1 MLKLKILNSLDLDP
15 EPTHETS
22 SGHGSGPWRMTMMV
36 LDLFFFVIPN
46 LFRDLVFLGFVKR
59 LMEREEKNE

>member
-1 MLKLKILNSLDLDP
+1 
-15 EPTHETS
+15 
-22 SGHGSGPWRMTMMV
+22 